1 MCSARTIF
9 LHFAILPLL
18 GHKNLVNCVCL
29 NTAQFF
35 CALHNAR
42 KLTRK
47 HNQCVVISCE
57 RTRREDEKPLCKSL
71 YLWAAAAHFL
81 SISSAQTKTEK
92 VCNVRLRFEMRLE
105 RVALDQRGLK
115 DEIP

>member
-1 MCSARTIF
+1 MFCRTIF
-9 LHFAILPLL
+9 LHFAILPLV
-18 GHKNLVNCVCL
+18 GHKNLVNDACL
-29 NTAQFF
+29 NVTQFF
-35 CALHNAR
+35 CALQQCK

-47 HNQCVVISCE
+47 HNQCGVVSCE
-57 RTRREDEKPLCKSL
+57 RARQENEKPLCKSL

-105 RVALDQRGLK
+105 RVPLDQRGLK